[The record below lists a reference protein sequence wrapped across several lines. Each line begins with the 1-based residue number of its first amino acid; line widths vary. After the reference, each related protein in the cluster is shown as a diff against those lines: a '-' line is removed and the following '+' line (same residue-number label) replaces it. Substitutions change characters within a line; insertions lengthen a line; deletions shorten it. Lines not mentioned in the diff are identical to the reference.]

1 MSILEQAQAIQEE
14 IVANRRTIHK
24 NPELGLDL
32 PKTVAF
38 VKEKLIEMGYTPIDC
53 GKGGVVATI
62 GKPGKT
68 FLLRGDMDAL
78 PMKECT
84 DLEFKSTN
92 DWMHSCGHDTH
103 TAMLLGAAK
112 LLKENEDKLNGTVK
126 LMFQPGEEILA
137 GAKEMLDHGLLENPH
152 VDAAMAIHI
161 SSTVPKGHLAYSDR
175 FSNAS
180 ADKFVIKIKGKGG
193 HGASPEDSFDP
204 VNTAAHIL
212 ISLQE
217 INAREISGRDMAIL
231 TIGHLEAGDKE
242 NIIPDTA
249 WMEGTIRTYSNS
261 VREFM
266 KKRIEEISSAI
277 AQAFRCTAVVEWPFG
292 CVPNQNNPEL
302 QTELVKIAGEL
313 LGEDKVDLVPSSM
326 GSEDFSWV
334 SQAVP
339 SMFFSLGA
347 RVKDDEKVF
356 PRHSPFVLFD
366 ESVFSTGAAVYANA
380 AIQWLKNHG

>member
-112 LLKENEDKLNGTVK
+112 LLKENEDKLNEIFDTDKGSRYVGEFSFGLNPK
-126 LMFQPGEEILA
+126 LLQFKLEVIIIIT
-137 GAKEMLDHGLLENPH
+137 LL
-152 VDAAMAIHI
+152 
-161 SSTVPKGHLAYSDR
+161 K
-175 FSNAS
+175 
-180 ADKFVIKIKGKGG
+180 
-193 HGASPEDSFDP
+193 
-204 VNTAAHIL
+204 
-212 ISLQE
+212 
-217 INAREISGRDMAIL
+217 
-231 TIGHLEAGDKE
+231 
-242 NIIPDTA
+242 
-249 WMEGTIRTYSNS
+249 
-261 VREFM
+261 
-266 KKRIEEISSAI
+266 
-277 AQAFRCTAVVEWPFG
+277 
-292 CVPNQNNPEL
+292 
-302 QTELVKIAGEL
+302 
-313 LGEDKVDLVPSSM
+313 
-326 GSEDFSWV
+326 
-334 SQAVP
+334 
-339 SMFFSLGA
+339 
-347 RVKDDEKVF
+347 
-356 PRHSPFVLFD
+356 
-366 ESVFSTGAAVYANA
+366 
-380 AIQWLKNHG
+380 